1 MLEKRSVFTLTSTQE
16 CFMPRMLHGPFVELF
31 SLLLSFLP
39 LTTHKLSYI
48 STSNLQFVA
57 LISIHR
63 GRAVACRGE
72 PDALRPSLARS
83 FSEVD
88 GCDTAVRRWSWERAE
103 SSVKCNACQKS
114 LQKQGGRFP
123 ARINAPSLLFTVPQR
138 LQVRGRREKV
148 PRACI
153 DGAVYDR
160 PDLDSSLHLLR
171 ICLIWT
177 GVSI

>member
-1 MLEKRSVFTLTSTQE
+1 MLYATNAPRPICRIVF
-16 CFMPRMLHGPFVELF
+16 F
-31 SLLLSFLP
+31 LSFLP
-39 LTTHKLSYI
+39 LANHKLRYI
-48 STSNLQFVA
+48 STSNLHFVA
-57 LISIHR
+57 VISIHR

-88 GCDTAVRRWSWERAE
+88 GCDTAVCWWPWGRAE

-114 LQKQGGRFP
+114 LQKRGDRIP
-123 ARINAPSLLFTVPQR
+123 AWINAPSLLFTAPRR

-160 PDLDSSLHLLR
+160 PGLDSSLHLLW